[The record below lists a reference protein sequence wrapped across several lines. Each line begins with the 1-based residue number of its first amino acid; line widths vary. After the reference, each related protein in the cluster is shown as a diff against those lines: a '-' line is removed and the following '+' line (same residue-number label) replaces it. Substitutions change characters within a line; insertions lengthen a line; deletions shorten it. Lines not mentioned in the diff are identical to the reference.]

1 MILTEICVGV
11 VEICEDAPDCT
22 KLRTS
27 FLIARWS

>member
-22 KLRTS
+22 THWS
-27 FLIARWS
+27 FYTIRY